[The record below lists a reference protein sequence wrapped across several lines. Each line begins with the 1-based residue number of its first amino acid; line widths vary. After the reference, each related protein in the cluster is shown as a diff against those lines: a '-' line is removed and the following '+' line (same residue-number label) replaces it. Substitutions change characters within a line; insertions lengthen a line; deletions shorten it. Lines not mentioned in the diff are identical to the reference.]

1 MSDDTVRLSTVGQVL
16 RRRWRALL
24 ILVVVGAGVG
34 AGASLVLSPGYETTA
49 SVLLQGPRQADELLT
64 QAQVATS
71 SVVLDRAGA
80 ALGLRETGTDLQK
93 KVSASVAQGNVVAIT
108 ADGDSPQ
115 HAQQLADQVAN
126 EFVKYSTQ
134 LLANSADTS
143 AQLAQEQREA
153 LRQQVA
159 QTNQRILDLSRSV
172 QDGQTVEGV
181 QVRTELQGL
190 RTSLEQA
197 MNNLN
202 AADAATGAGNM
213 VVMGPSEK
221 PTSPA
226 APTLTQLAGG
236 GAILFFLIGV
246 LGYLFGSRTDRRL
259 RSETEIG
266 SALGAPVLA
275 SVDVPESGEPEP
287 AAGVRGVLRR
297 ITGSDKP
304 WNLPEVP
311 VSADDASREVRYRRV
326 FARLGADRDGVLRLL
341 VLVAAGDGAAKQ
353 AAEQFAK
360 VARAERVRVQL
371 TVTEIVVAAGVQPT
385 VPDGTDGVLV
395 VLSLGTRSAWEL
407 VAVAEACAD
416 AGHEVLGAV
425 LTRQVRVTGKPRRE
439 PAAAGPPQVP
449 VDRDVMAGS
458 P

>member
-1 MSDDTVRLSTVGQVL
+1 MVGQVL

-34 AGASLVLSPGYETTA
+34 AGASAVLSPGYETTA

-71 SVVLDRAGA
+71 SVVLDRAAA
-80 ALGLRETGTDLQK
+80 ALGMRESGPDLQK
-93 KVSASVAQGNVVAIT
+93 KVTASVAQGNVVAIT
-108 ADGDSPQ
+108 ASSDSPE
-115 HAQQLADQVAN
+115 HAQQLADQVAK

-134 LLANSADTS
+134 LLSNSAGSS

-172 QDGQTVEGV
+172 TDGQTVEGV

-190 RTSLEQA
+190 RTSIEQA
-197 MNNLN
+197 MNNLD

-221 PTSPA
+221 PTSQAP
-226 APTLTQLAGG
+226 PTLPQLAGG
-236 GAILFFLIGV
+236 GAILFFLIG
-246 LGYLFGSRTDRRL
+246 LLSYLFGARSDRRP

-275 SVDVPESGEPEP
+275 SVDVPETGERESV
-287 AAGVRGVLRR
+287 GGFRGVLRR

-311 VSADDASREVRYRRV
+311 ASADASSREVRYRRV
-326 FARLGADRDGVLRLL
+326 FARLGTDRDGVLRLL
-341 VLVAAGDGAAKQ
+341 VLVAAGDSAARR
-353 AAEQFAK
+353 AAAQFAK
-360 VARAERVRVQL
+360 VAETERVRVEL
-371 TVTEIVVAAGVQPT
+371 TTTEVTVGSDVQPT
-385 VPDGTDGVLV
+385 VPDGTAGVLV
-395 VLSLGTRSAWEL
+395 VLSVGSRSAWEL
-407 VAVAEACAD
+407 VTIAEACAD

-439 PAAAGPPQVP
+439 PASADPPQVP

-458 P
+458 S